1 MNKKKIIT
9 LTMLLLIAV
18 ANMNAQVFI
27 MSDEEYNNERLPEPG
42 SCDLPSVPILDITYD
57 QYAPLGGGVFMLGL
71 LGGAY
76 LLDKRKKD
84 E

>member
-1 MNKKKIIT
+1 
-9 LTMLLLIAV
+9 
-18 ANMNAQVFI
+18 
-27 MSDEEYNNERLPEPG
+27 
-42 SCDLPSVPILDITYD
+42 LPSVPILDITYD